1 MGEAPR
7 VPLGDT
13 TGQTARMQRRA
24 LGSGLVLL
32 AGAGAYALLVGVA
45 GTSFAVTPLFLG
57 AVAVVAGVAGTR
69 PRVIGTGAVLA
80 GWGAAVL
87 LVDRGVVPGERTASP
102 YMLGIASGLLVAA
115 ALAGPRDRS
124 DWLTS
129 GAVAAFTGP
138 LALYLSYDVATFGRW
153 PLWAFA
159 MLAWAAWELFWGLRS
174 SGEPS
179 AVAP

>member
-1 MGEAPR
+1 M
-7 VPLGDT
+7 PLGRRS
-13 TGQTARMQRRA
+13 GQTTKMQRRA

-45 GTSFAVTPLFLG
+45 DTAFAVTPLILG

-87 LVDRGVVPGERTASP
+87 LVDRGVVPGERTTPA
-102 YMLGIASGLLVAA
+102 YMLGIASGLLAAA

-138 LALYLSYDVATFGRW
+138 LALYLSYDVAAFGRW

-174 SGEPS
+174 SERPS